1 MSTPLEYVQAVATLC
16 IQVLTLSLDPDP
28 DPDPNPNQ
36 VRVDPDAPTDL
47 ERRLGGVSKFRYM
60 RFREEASTST
70 KLGFRIDG
78 VRLADEVEGTV
89 PTAQALIL
97 TLTLTL
103 TLRNPKSN
111 PNPNASPSP
120 SPKPNLNLKPSP
132 NPIHC
137 AHVAGAQAGG
147 RRGDGGGDATRL
159 LPGARPATALLRAA
173 G

>member
-1 MSTPLEYVQAVATLC
+1 MSTLLEYVLAVATLC

-28 DPDPNPNQ
+28 DRDPNPNQ
-36 VRVDPDAPTDL
+36 VRVDPDAPTEL

-89 PTAQALIL
+89 PTAQALTL

-111 PNPNASPSP
+111 PNPNPSPSP
-120 SPKPNLNLKPSP
+120 SPSPSP
-132 NPIHC
+132 NHR
-137 AHVAGAQAGG
+137 AHGAGAQAGG

-173 G
+173 GLG

>member
-1 MSTPLEYVQAVATLC
+1 MSTLLEYVLAVATLC
-16 IQVLTLSLDPDP
+16 IQVQTLSLDPDP
-28 DPDPNPNQ
+28 DPDPNPNPNQ

-89 PTAQALIL
+89 PTAQAL

-103 TLRNPKSN
+103 TFNPKKS
-111 PNPNASPSP
+111 
-120 SPKPNLNLKPSP
+120 
-132 NPIHC
+132 
-137 AHVAGAQAGG
+137 
-147 RRGDGGGDATRL
+147 
-159 LPGARPATALLRAA
+159 
-173 G
+173 

>member
-1 MSTPLEYVQAVATLC
+1 MSTLLEYVLAVATLC
-16 IQVLTLSLDPDP
+16 IQVLTLSLDPGP
-28 DPDPNPNQ
+28 DRDPNPNQ
-36 VRVDPDAPTDL
+36 VRVDPDAPTEL

-89 PTAQALIL
+89 PTAQALTL

-111 PNPNASPSP
+111 PNPNRSPSP
-120 SPKPNLNLKPSP
+120 SPSPSP
-132 NPIHC
+132 NHR
-137 AHVAGAQAGG
+137 AHGAGAQAGG
-147 RRGDGGGDATRL
+147 RRGGGGGDATRL

-173 G
+173 GLG

>member
-1 MSTPLEYVQAVATLC
+1 MSLGTLLEYVLAVATLC
-16 IQVLTLSLDPDP
+16 IQVLALSLDP

-47 ERRLGGVSKFRYM
+47 ERRLGGVSKFRYL

-89 PTAQALIL
+89 PTAQALTL

-103 TLRNPKSN
+103 TIRNPKSN
-111 PNPNASPSP
+111 PNPNPNQSPSP
-120 SPKPNLNLKPSP
+120 SPNPSP
-132 NPIHC
+132 NP
-137 AHVAGAQAGG
+137 
-147 RRGDGGGDATRL
+147 
-159 LPGARPATALLRAA
+159 
-173 G
+173 